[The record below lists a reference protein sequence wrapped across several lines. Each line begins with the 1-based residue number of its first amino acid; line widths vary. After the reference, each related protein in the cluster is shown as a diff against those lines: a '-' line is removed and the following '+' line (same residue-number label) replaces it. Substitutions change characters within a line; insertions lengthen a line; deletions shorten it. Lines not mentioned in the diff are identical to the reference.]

1 MASMPSGRA
10 VTRRWAVLRD
20 AIRTQLWPLPGVS
33 IVVAITD
40 SGVGMS
46 PEVQANTVRAFY
58 TTKDVG
64 NGTSL
69 GLDISRQIVSDR
81 HGGELT
87 IDSERAEQPCGF
99 AYPAMPAPTEGR
111 AAQG

>member
-1 MASMPSGRA
+1 MAVMPSGRA

-20 AIRTQLWPLPGVS
+20 AIRTQRWPLPSVS

-40 SGVGMS
+40 SRVGMS
-46 PEVQANTVRAFY
+46 PEVEANTFRALY

-64 NGTSL
+64 NGTGL
-69 GLDISRQIVSDR
+69 RLDISRQIVSDR

-87 IDSERAEQPCGF
+87 IDSERTEQPCGF
-99 AYPAMPAPTEGR
+99 AYPAMPAPSEGR